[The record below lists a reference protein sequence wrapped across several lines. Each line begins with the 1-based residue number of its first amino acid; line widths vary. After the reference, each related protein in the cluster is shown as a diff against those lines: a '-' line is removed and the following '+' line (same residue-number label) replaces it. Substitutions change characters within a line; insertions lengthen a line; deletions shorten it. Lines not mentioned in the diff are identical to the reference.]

1 MNRQPSE
8 STLLHAL
15 LVVASL
21 ASLLP
26 LIGIPIGLTTAIFS
40 LIPLLRNPQQT
51 RELLAA
57 KHLFKTE
64 HLHAEMRRLQKQ
76 KFIYP
81 LVIAISLFGIIGQ
94 IGFFTLL
101 INAG

>member
-1 MNRQPSE
+1 M
-8 STLLHAL
+8 LLHAL

-21 ASLLP
+21 ASFLP

-40 LIPLLRNPQQT
+40 LIPLLRNPRQT

-57 KHLFKTE
+57 KHLFKTTE